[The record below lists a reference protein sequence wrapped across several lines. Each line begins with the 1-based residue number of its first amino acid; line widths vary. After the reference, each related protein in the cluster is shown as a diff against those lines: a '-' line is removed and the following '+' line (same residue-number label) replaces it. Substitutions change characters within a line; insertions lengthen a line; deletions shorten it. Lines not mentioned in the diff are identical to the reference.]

1 MFTGIHN
8 EDMMHEA
15 SIRKKLE
22 DAHRHAERM
31 RRDMVERLEEVAESR
46 DYWDA
51 EASRLLVQIE
61 RYRSEIKS
69 R

>member
-8 EDMMHEA
+8 EDMMGEA
-15 SIRKKLE
+15 IIRKKLE
-22 DAHRHAERM
+22 DAYRHAERM
-31 RRDMVERLEEVAESR
+31 RRDMAARLEEVAESR